1 MPPPAVLPAVAPPGS
16 RAPKAE
22 RTRAAILGAAERLF
36 AERGF
41 DATRLEDVA
50 AAVGIRRASIVY
62 HFRDKAELYDA
73 VLADVFGALRAR
85 LEVALLGEGAF
96 ATRIERA
103 VSAWIDAVAERPAL
117 ARLLLREVADG
128 TPARSSRLA
137 PHLPPFFALV
147 DRALAASGAAATRI
161 GVDPV
166 AVASQIAGGAVF
178 FVAAMPTL
186 LPDGSFAP
194 LEPARLAAL
203 RRELLGT
210 VHRLLLSG

>member
-1 MPPPAVLPAVAPPGS
+1 MAHPVALPRS
-16 RAPKAE
+16 RAPRAE
-22 RTRAAILGAAERLF
+22 RTRAAILAAAERLF
-36 AERGF
+36 AARGF
-41 DATRLEDVA
+41 DAARLEDVA

-73 VLADVFGALRAR
+73 VLADAFGALRAR
-85 LEVALLGEGAF
+85 LEAALLGAGAF

-103 VSAWIDAVAERPAL
+103 VSAWVDAVAERPSL

-128 TPARSSRLA
+128 TPARASRLA

-147 DRALAASGAAATRI
+147 DRALASPEVAAMRFEA
-161 GVDPV
+161 DPV
-166 AVASQIAGGAVF
+166 AVASQIAGGTVF

-194 LEPARLAAL
+194 LEPARVEAL

-210 VHRLLLSG
+210 VRKLFAGG

>member
-1 MPPPAVLPAVAPPGS
+1 MPPPAALPAVAPPGS

>member
-1 MPPPAVLPAVAPPGS
+1 MAHPVALPRS
-16 RAPKAE
+16 RAPRAE
-22 RTRAAILGAAERLF
+22 RTRAAILAAAERLF
-36 AERGF
+36 AARGF
-41 DATRLEDVA
+41 DAARLEDVA

-73 VLADVFGALRAR
+73 VLADAFGALRAR
-85 LEVALLGEGAF
+85 LEAALLGEGAF

-103 VSAWIDAVAERPAL
+103 VSAWVDAVAERPSL

-128 TPARSSRLA
+128 TPARASRLA

-147 DRALAASGAAATRI
+147 DRALASPEVAAMRFEA
-161 GVDPV
+161 DPV
-166 AVASQIAGGAVF
+166 AVASQIAGGTVF

-194 LEPARLAAL
+194 LEPARVEAL

-210 VHRLLLSG
+210 VRKLFAGG

>member
-1 MPPPAVLPAVAPPGS
+1 MAEPIALPAPRP
-16 RAPKAE
+16 PKAE
-22 RTRAAILGAAERLF
+22 RTRAAILTAAERLF

-73 VLADVFGALRAR
+73 VLADVLGALHAR
-85 LEVALLGEGAF
+85 LAAALLGTGAF

-103 VSAWIDAVAERPAL
+103 VSAWIDAIVARPAL

-128 TPARSSRLA
+128 TPARSTRLA
-137 PHLPPFFALV
+137 PHLAPFFALV
-147 DRALAASGAAATRI
+147 ERALEAPDAAPPRD
-161 GVDPV
+161 VDPV
-166 AVASQIAGGAVF
+166 AVASQVAGGTVF

-186 LPDGSFAP
+186 LPGLAFEP
-194 LEPARLAAL
+194 LEPARLEAL
-203 RRELLGT
+203 RRETLGAVRRLLGA
-210 VHRLLLSG
+210 G